1 MPKKT
6 KQTKVPR
13 PANLRGRGDYSED
26 IKAIAK
32 FDKRIEAKIDHLERT
47 LLKTPKISN
56 IAASAGRA
64 LGSRVG
70 LGDLGA
76 QAGSGLASLFGM
88 GDYSLKGNSLIKGEV
103 HGPVVPTFGS
113 ESRAIRVR
121 EREYIG
127 NVFSGTLSGSATVFT
142 NTPYVINP
150 ADATTFPWLSNI
162 APLFDQWIP
171 HGIVFEYITTSSEYN
186 GTSQALGKVV
196 LATDYDSTDALYSSS
211 QQAENSDYAVITKP
225 SESVLHGVECDP
237 SERPMRCMY
246 TTTSATTS
254 PLFSSLGNF
263 QICTQGCNTAGV
275 LLGELWVSYDI
286 SFLKKNLVPV
296 GSLGNHICVVG
307 LSINGGAVYPNSNIV
322 TTDNSIVLSQIVG
335 TGSRFSFPVNQSSG
349 KYLAT
354 LFFDVTNAAT
364 IPFATLFNCTIV
376 SVATGVAPANTG
388 RVVLITITGPGA
400 YFQTNVAASA
410 TQSNIE
416 ITSVSPDFVVN

>member
-1 MPKKT
+1 MPKKN
-6 KQTKVPR
+6 KQTKSSR

-26 IKAIAK
+26 VKRIEK

-47 LLKTPKISN
+47 LLKTPKLGN

-64 LGSRVG
+64 LGSRIG

-88 GDYSLKGNSLIKGEV
+88 GDYSLKGNSLMKGEV

-127 NVFSGTLSGSATVFT
+127 NVFSGALSGSATVFT
-142 NTPYVINP
+142 NTPYAINP
-150 ADATTFPWLSNI
+150 ANQQTFPWLSNI

-196 LATDYDSTDALYSSS
+196 LATDYDSTDAFYATS
-211 QQAENSDYAVITKP
+211 QEAENSDYAVVTKP

-246 TTTSATTS
+246 TQTSPTTS

-286 SFLKKNLVPV
+286 SFLKKNLVPF
-296 GSLGNHICVVG
+296 GALGNHICVVG
-307 LSINGGAVYPNSNIV
+307 QSIAGGAMYPNTNIV
-322 TTDNSIVLSQIVG
+322 TTDNTIVLTQTVG
-335 TGSRFSFPVNQSSG
+335 TGSRFTFPPNQASG

-354 LFFDVTNAAT
+354 VFWDVSNAANN
-364 IPFATLFNCTIV
+364 PVATLTNCTV
-376 SVATGVAPANTG
+376 VQVATGVAPANTS
-388 RVVLITITGPGA
+388 RAILFTITGPGA
-400 YFQTNVAASA
+400 WFQTNVSA
-410 TQSNIE
+410 GTTKSNIE
-416 ITSVSPDFVVN
+416 ITSVSPDFVID